1 MSGWSLKGK
10 KGLNAL
16 DPSKELVPLRI
27 GRTERRRE
35 ESREK
40 QEAEKE
46 RKGKK
51 EEVEEERETQKK
63 RKKERKRQATNGGSF
78 CREKHQR
85 SNASLPLISVKKIE
99 QSEHFFFLLEQRRQY
114 RLKLKLFTRQTKSH
128 VNKTI
133 SAPTPSLAPH
143 CGST

>member
-1 MSGWSLKGK
+1 M
-10 KGLNAL
+10 NAL

-51 EEVEEERETQKK
+51 EEVEEERETKYQEMQRWKRVASIKK
-63 RKKERKRQATNGGSF
+63 
-78 CREKHQR
+78 
-85 SNASLPLISVKKIE
+85 
-99 QSEHFFFLLEQRRQY
+99 
-114 RLKLKLFTRQTKSH
+114 KL
-128 VNKTI
+128 
-133 SAPTPSLAPH
+133 
-143 CGST
+143 